1 MVHFL
6 VLAAPPG
13 APPCPGG
20 TVRVLALAVYCL
32 ECLDPV
38 FFLRKLGA
46 GMSSKQAKTSQIWE
60 G

>member
-1 MVHFL
+1 M
-6 VLAAPPG
+6 
-13 APPCPGG
+13 
-20 TVRVLALAVYCL
+20 RALAWAIYCL